1 MEHFISINYSGSV
14 DEQHLAEC
22 LASSNQILNEDAL
35 EFYTGK
41 VGNMKTIRM
50 PLPEAIENIEETAQE
65 LAMRLFE
72 FGLKK
77 FEIELTEATLR
88 RGSSGDDVKVLQQQL
103 LDLGFDPNG
112 VDGKFG
118 PGTERALKAFQRRA
132 GITVDGLAGG
142 QTQAAIASMGSS
154 RNAGDL
160 RKGGDWENQEGTP
173 GNPRKVTRLRVGQLN
188 DYVFDYTPELYRKYI
203 RTHEVVTIS
212 DFGNRNN
219 PKLLLPRLNISGTPP
234 GNPEGPLYTSQGIR
248 LDRDPGPR
256 DLGPM
261 ADIDIDGPDG
271 RISSRP
277 SESESR
283 KQIAQLIRDG
293 KYAQAIAAV
302 EFDDRIVLTSEQ
314 MDLLRDLASGQ
325 QESIEEQTYDDDDKF
340 YEDYGVLWFNEDEEL
355 DEAEY
360 QGRKVKLG
368 KPMQG
373 DTKKFKVYV
382 KNPKGNVVKVNFGQ
396 KGAKIKKN
404 NAARRKSFRARHNCS
419 NPGPRHK
426 ARYWSCRKW

>member
-1 MEHFISINYSGSV
+1 MHTVTILFPQQTNTQKVYENLEINTGILTESISEAYSFDYDNGSGIEYNLHNTIN
-14 DEQHLAEC
+14 E
-22 LASSNQILNEDAL
+22 NKL
-35 EFYTGK
+35 EEL
-41 VGNMKTIRM
+41 V
-50 PLPEAIENIEETAQE
+50 EEIT
-65 LAMRLFE
+65 MRLFDL
-72 FGLKK
+72 GYDN
-77 FEIELTEATLR
+77 FELEISESLLSEATLR
-88 RGSSGDDVKVLQQQL
+88 RGNRGDEVKVLQQQL
-103 LDLGFDPNG
+103 KDLGFDPG
-112 VDGKFG
+112 PVDGIFG
-118 PGTERALKAFQRRA
+118 GGTETALKAFQRRA

-142 QTQAAIASMGSS
+142 QTQAAIASMGNP
-154 RNAGDL
+154 RNAGNL
-160 RKGGDWENQEGTP
+160 RKGGDWENEVGTP

-188 DYVFDYTPELYRKYI
+188 DYVFDYTPELYRRYI

-248 LDRDPGPR
+248 LNQDPGP
-256 DLGPM
+256 
-261 ADIDIDGPDG
+261 
-271 RISSRP
+271 SRGAP
-277 SESESR
+277 RYSKKEAESR
-283 KQIAQLIRDG
+283 QQIAQLIRDR
-293 KYAQAIAAV
+293 KFAQALAV
-302 EFDDRIVLTSEQ
+302 AEFNDVLTPEQ
-314 MDLLRDLASGQ
+314 MNALRTLAEPR
-325 QESIEEQTYDDDDKF
+325 ESIEEQTYDDDDKF
-340 YEDYGVLWFNEDEEL
+340 YEDYGVLYYNEDEEL

-373 DTKKFKVYV
+373 DVKKFKVYV

-396 KGAKIKKN
+396 KGAKIKKS

>member
-1 MEHFISINYSGSV
+1 MHTVTILFPQQTNTQEVYENLEINTGILTESISEAYSFDYENGSGIEYNLHNTIN
-14 DEQHLAEC
+14 E
-22 LASSNQILNEDAL
+22 NKL
-35 EFYTGK
+35 EEL
-41 VGNMKTIRM
+41 V
-50 PLPEAIENIEETAQE
+50 EEIT
-65 LAMRLFE
+65 MRLFDL
-72 FGLKK
+72 GLND
-77 FEIELTEATLR
+77 FELEISESLLTEATLR
-88 RGSSGDDVKVLQQQL
+88 RGNRGDEVKVLQQQL
-103 LDLGFDPNG
+103 KDLGFDPG
-112 VDGKFG
+112 PIDGIFG
-118 PGTERALKAFQRRA
+118 GGTETALKAFQRRA

-142 QTQAAIASMGSS
+142 QTQAAIASMGSP
-154 RNAGDL
+154 RNAGNL
-160 RKGGDWENQEGTP
+160 RRGGDWENQEGTP

-248 LDRDPGPR
+248 LNRDPGPSR
-256 DLGPM
+256 GDLGPM
-261 ADIDIDGPDG
+261 ADINID
-271 RISSRP
+271 RP
-277 SESESR
+277 SEAESR
-283 KQIAQLIRDG
+283 QKIAQLIRDR
-293 KYAQAIAAV
+293 KYAQALAAV
-302 EFDDRIVLTSEQ
+302 EFDERITLTSEQ
-314 MDLLRDLASGQ
+314 MAALRKLAEPR
-325 QESIEEQTYDDDDKF
+325 ESIEEQTYDDDDKF
-340 YEDYGVLWFNEDEEL
+340 YEDYGVLYYNEDEEL

-373 DTKKFKVYV
+373 DVKKFKVYV

-396 KGAKIKKN
+396 KGAKIKKS
-404 NAARRKSFRARHNCS
+404 NAARRKSFRARHNCA